1 MGIRLK
7 LAETAQE
14 LDDVFWLRHQVY
26 VVEEGKFGGDANL
39 RSYLTDRFDAHPTC
53 ANLIAYE
60 GDEPVATIRLNLDAG
75 VGLPAEEY
83 FDFSDER
90 KRLAVDWPLE
100 TGEETRIKSAGM
112 LAVRAAWRRRRD
124 VIRALF
130 KLVGVIG
137 RSWGVTHIFII
148 ANHENVAMYRRV
160 GFMALNDKIW
170 IEDIGNYIVPMVS
183 TFAEYYARTVG
194 IDLDRIA
201 LLKCFSNQFQRAVF
215 RSGERIFS
223 EFDEADECYV
233 VDVGNVKIT
242 TTNAADQRELSFAVL
257 GPGEIFGEMALIDA
271 KTRSASATAVTDTE
285 VIILRREDFMEGLRS
300 HPERLDLVLN
310 FISDRLRRTDQF
322 AKLLAYGSP
331 SQRLDF
337 ALQGFLNSAKTTRKP
352 DGTCVLKA
360 GPGDLAAAA
369 GTEEDEAAAFLDK
382 LREHGHCE
390 YNASSIRFL
399 SPSCDYPREG

>member
-7 LAETAQE
+7 IAETAQE

-26 VVEEGKFGGDANL
+26 VVEEGKFGGDANS
-39 RSYLTDRFDAHPTC
+39 RNYLTDRFDAHPTC

-60 GDEPVATIRLNLDAG
+60 GAEPVATIRLNLDVG
-75 VGLPAEEY
+75 GGLPAEEY

-90 KRLAVDWPLE
+90 RRLAVDWPLE
-100 TGEETRIKSAGM
+100 TGERTRFKGAGM
-112 LAVRAAWRRRRD
+112 LAVRNDWRRRRD

-130 KLVGVIG
+130 KLVAVVG

-160 GFMALNDKIW
+160 GFMALYDKIW
-170 IEDIGNYIVPMVS
+170 VEEIGNHIVPMVS
-183 TFAEYYARTVG
+183 TFDEYYARTVG
-194 IDLDRIA
+194 IDVDRIDF
-201 LLKCFSNQFQRAVF
+201 LKCFANQFQREVF
-215 RSGERIFS
+215 RSGERIFN

-242 TTNAADQRELSFAVL
+242 SINAADERELSFAVL

-285 VIILRREDFMEGLRS
+285 VIVLRRDDFLEGLKQ
-300 HPERLDLVLN
+300 HPERLDLVLS

-331 SQRLDF
+331 AQRLDF
-337 ALQGFLNSAKTTRKP
+337 ALQGFLNSARTTRKP

-360 GPGDLAAAA
+360 GPQDLAAAA
-369 GTEEDEAAAFLDK
+369 GTQEDEAAAFLEK
-382 LREHGHCE
+382 LSRMGYCE
-390 YNASSIRFL
+390 YSASSIRFL
-399 SPSCDYPREG
+399 SPSCEYPREA